1 MRVLQNG
8 EFERIG
14 NPRTN
19 KVDVRIIAATNRELE
34 QEILRGRFRKDL
46 YYRLNVYPIS
56 IVSLRERV
64 SDIPLLVEHFVK
76 QFNQKLGKN
85 ITRIPKKVIERLKKY
100 DWPGNIRELENVI
113 ERAVIL
119 STSST
124 LSVEQLR
131 TPDFAAK
138 EKLRT
143 LAEQERIYIEE
154 VLNRTLW
161 RIEGPKGAAR
171 ILDVHPE
178 TLRSRMRKLGI
189 VRPSN
194 IE

>member
-1 MRVLQNG
+1 M
-8 EFERIG
+8 
-14 NPRTN
+14 
-19 KVDVRIIAATNRELE
+19 
-34 QEILRGRFRKDL
+34 
-46 YYRLNVYPIS
+46 
-56 IVSLRERV
+56 
-64 SDIPLLVEHFVK
+64 
-76 QFNQKLGKN
+76 
-85 ITRIPKKVIERLKKY
+85 IERLKKY

-171 ILDVHPE
+171 ILDMHPE